1 MPPDHF
7 MGFPNSPHSPLSF
20 FFSPQMAPPHPYV
33 KPIWRRLSPRC
44 STEAPY
50 KKMAILAEPDTR
62 LLREDE
68 WGSRREKR
76 DLPGLHLQGGSSAQS
91 L

>member
-7 MGFPNSPHSPLSF
+7 MGFPNSPRSPLSF

-44 STEAPY
+44 STEVLY
-50 KKMAILAEPDTR
+50 KNGDFGGFGRTR
-62 LLREDE
+62 H
-68 WGSRREKR
+68 
-76 DLPGLHLQGGSSAQS
+76 PPPA
-91 L
+91 